1 MKRCEHS
8 SVHTHHTGRTAD
20 NSALTRAD
28 RPADVT
34 NTALDLGHRDNI
46 VFSCNYSG
54 GKVNMSVNKLMSIQH
69 LHDLNR
75 KSATFANLLLPWKP
89 PEIASVNDVS
99 RRKRGVLG
107 IVFN

>member
-1 MKRCEHS
+1 
-8 SVHTHHTGRTAD
+8 
-20 NSALTRAD
+20 
-28 RPADVT
+28 
-34 NTALDLGHRDNI
+34 
-46 VFSCNYSG
+46 
-54 GKVNMSVNKLMSIQH
+54 MSVNKLLSKQH